1 MPWDAGLSSSP
12 ADARETL
19 GFVLAEPDATIRAV
33 RGYPARFLLSFAS
46 DGADYLREGSAYGHE
61 QGALPMMPRT
71 VLIILGLGIL
81 TTVTGCAV
89 DASPSPSAMTPARVY
104 THDVTYQG
112 QPYGGGINYEKKMDE
127 EEQHYRRQR
136 SAQEQAQERAHQQW
150 EQERERQRDPRWE
163 R

>member
-1 MPWDAGLSSSP
+1 M
-12 ADARETL
+12 
-19 GFVLAEPDATIRAV
+19 I
-33 RGYPARFLLSFAS
+33 
-46 DGADYLREGSAYGHE
+46 
-61 QGALPMMPRT
+61 PRP

-89 DASPSPSAMTPARVY
+89 DSSPSALTPPRAY
-104 THDVTYQG
+104 THDATYQG
-112 QPYGGGINYEKKMDE
+112 QPYGGGIDYEKKMDE

-136 SAQEQAQERAHQQW
+136 SAQEQAQERAYQQW